1 MCLPNGGDLRT
12 QANVISE
19 ERVGQGGEIIAVIG
33 SVRNRK
39 RVLISRN
46 VVTLGGAESFVNGLL
61 RGVVRV
67 GRSAR
72 HQPCFGRRRRHHN
85 FRTVRLRP

>member
-1 MCLPNGGDLRT
+1 MGLPNAGDLRT
-12 QANVISE
+12 QGNVISE

-46 VVTLGGAESFVNGLL
+46 VVTLGGAEI
-61 RGVVRV
+61 
-67 GRSAR
+67 A
-72 HQPCFGRRRRHHN
+72 P
-85 FRTVRLRP
+85 